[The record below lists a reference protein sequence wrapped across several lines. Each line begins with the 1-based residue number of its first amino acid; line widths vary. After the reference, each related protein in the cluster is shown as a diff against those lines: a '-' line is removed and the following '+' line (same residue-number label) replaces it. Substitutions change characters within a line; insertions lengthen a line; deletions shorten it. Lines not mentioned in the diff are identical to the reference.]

1 MADRRTDDHRRAAPL
16 TSLPQWALVALAGL
30 ILVLCAAGL
39 LMRDVIRIKSDLTT
53 GQDLLGHL
61 QLTQLDS
68 RASIDASLGRADRKL
83 KEGAN
88 LTRDSIWL
96 KLLTPIPG
104 VGPQIRAARV
114 LSHSAAQVGD
124 IAYKAA
130 VTARTQLDAPRAGPA
145 GRLHLIDTLRQDM
158 AAVNEQLKGVSTQTE
173 GKLTHSLAR
182 ARDQLVTKLDQA
194 KTQLSDGMTLTATL
208 RTMLAGPR
216 TYLVLAGNNA
226 EMRSGGITTAA
237 GLIHF
242 EGGDLT
248 TGPFVSSFDLFLP
261 DDKKVAVPPDINH
274 LYGWMS
280 PGQEWRTTDTS
291 PNWPAVAQVYAKMSA
306 NSPFGKVDG
315 VLFVDVVTLRSVLSV
330 VGPVTVDG
338 FKYTADNV
346 LAQVLYANYL
356 LFPTANQTN
365 ARRDVQSN
373 VARAAF
379 SALRG
384 GSYSLPKLAHELGN
398 DAKGRHLLAWSG
410 DPAEEAMWAKL
421 SADGSLGPDD
431 LMVSVQNVSA
441 SKLDLFIQPIVTIGV
456 QRLSDRQEVDM
467 YVTVTNPRRG
477 ATSAYIEGGTS
488 CCVFP
493 GDQRVYLLFYLPA
506 SAYKITSYKP
516 EFSTQGKDGGMIVAG
531 MIYIVPYSETVS
543 VHISFLLPPSQSSVT
558 VLPSSRVK
566 PVQYVVNGKH
576 TTDAVPTKLP
586 F

>member
-1 MADRRTDDHRRAAPL
+1 
-16 TSLPQWALVALAGL
+16 LAGV
-30 ILVLCAAGL
+30 ILLLGAAGL
-39 LMRDVIRIKSDLTT
+39 LVRDVVRIKSDLVG
-53 GQDLLGHL
+53 GQDLLSHL

-68 RASIDASLGRADRKL
+68 RATIDATLGRADRKL
-83 KEGAN
+83 QAGAN

-96 KLLTPIPG
+96 KLLAPIPT
-104 VGPQIRAARV
+104 VGPQVRAARV
-114 LSHSAAQVGD
+114 LSRSAAQVGD

-130 VTARTQLDAPRAGPA
+130 VNARAQLDAPRAGPA
-145 GRLHLIDTLRQDM
+145 ARLHLIDALRQDM
-158 AAVNEQLKGVSTQTE
+158 VVVDEQLKQVSTRTD

-194 KTQLSDGMTLTATL
+194 KTQITDGLTLTATL

-248 TGPFVSSFDLFLP
+248 TGPFISSFDLFLP
-261 DDKKVAVPPDINH
+261 DAKKVGVPPDINH

-291 PNWPAVAQVYAKMSA
+291 PNWPAVAQIYSKMSA

-330 VGPVTVDG
+330 IGPVTVDG

-346 LAQVLYANYL
+346 LTQVLYANYL
-356 LFPTANQTN
+356 LYPTANQTN

-384 GSYSLPKLAHELGN
+384 GAFSLPKLAHELGT

-410 DPAEEAMWAKL
+410 DPGEQAMWVKL
-421 SADGSLGPDD
+421 GADGSLGPDD

-441 SKLDLFIQPIVTIGV
+441 SKLDLFIQPIVTVAV

-467 YVTVTNPRRG
+467 YVTLTNPRRG
-477 ATSAYIEGGTS
+477 ATSAYIEGGTP

-516 EFSTQGKDGGMIVAG
+516 EFSTQGNDGGMIVAG
-531 MIYIVPYSETVS
+531 MIFIVPYSETTN
-543 VHISFLLPPSQSSVT
+543 VHISFLLPPSQRTVT
-558 VLPSSRVK
+558 VLPSSRVR
-566 PVQYVVNGKH
+566 PVQFVVNGKH
-576 TTDAVPTKLP
+576 YSDAVPTKLP